1 MSCIMQ
7 VPQLFEALTE
17 SGMRPEVARRVEREV
32 QSSIDQG
39 IKGYRQDERMLWMTQ
54 TDGMVMENN
63 LRTELMSKADGIAL
77 ENNLRTELMSK
88 ADGVAL
94 ENTLRAEL
102 MSKADGIALENTLR
116 AELMS
121 KADGVA
127 LENTL
132 RAELMSKADGVALEN
147 TLRAELMSKADGIA
161 LENTLRHEMAVM
173 KSDLC
178 QEMAQLENRL
188 MRYINDHSWKMMGFQ
203 VGVMGVMMG
212 LTLTAFK
219 TLH

>member
-102 MSKADGIALENTLR
+102 MSKADG
-116 AELMS
+116 
-121 KADGVA
+121 
-127 LENTL
+127 
-132 RAELMSKADGVALEN
+132 VALEN